1 MTLSK
6 SLPLNKIY
14 DKVIRVEK
22 RTVFGIVLDEDISRK
37 DDLRNLENKT
47 LQILDCVVQPHL
59 LPIDYIFTYI
69 SIYI

>member
-47 LQILDCVVQPHL
+47 L
-59 LPIDYIFTYI
+59 
-69 SIYI
+69 